1 MLLGLGN
8 DRNGLDY
15 KHRNESGWVPDA
27 VVACGGF
34 GDESNAV
41 KTLFALH
48 VHFASAAILR
58 FMKEHPRFPIHDA
71 AYDSRIH
78 ESFSRQGI
86 MKHLGA
92 RLAELGPGY
101 AEIRAPFRPELTQ
114 QHGYFHAGVSGTIAD
129 SACGYA
135 AYTLM
140 PEDSSV
146 LTVEYKMNLLAPADG
161 EELIARAKV
170 LRSGKTLKICAADV
184 HVRKGGAEVHCA
196 TMLATIMC
204 LQGKSDLAR

>member
-1 MLLGLGN
+1 
-8 DRNGLDY
+8 
-15 KHRNESGWVPDA
+15 
-27 VVACGGF
+27 
-34 GDESNAV
+34 
-41 KTLFALH
+41 
-48 VHFASAAILR
+48 
-58 FMKEHPRFPIHDA
+58 MKEHSRFPVHDA
-71 AYDSRIH
+71 AYDGRIR

-92 RLAELGPGY
+92 RLAELGPGH

-184 HVRKGGAEVHCA
+184 HVLKDGTELHCA

-204 LQGKSDLAR
+204 LQGKSDRAR